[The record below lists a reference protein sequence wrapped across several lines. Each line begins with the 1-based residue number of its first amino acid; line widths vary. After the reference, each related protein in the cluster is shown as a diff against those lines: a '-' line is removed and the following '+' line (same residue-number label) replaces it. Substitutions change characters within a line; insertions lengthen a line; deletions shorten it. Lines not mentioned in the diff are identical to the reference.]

1 MDSFALDGIIKPSLE
16 VKWRP
21 GKQVQLSESE
31 IKQLCLQSKKICL
44 QQPHLLELDA
54 PVKIGKVYWD
64 YF

>member
-31 IKQLCLQSKKICL
+31 IKQLCLQSKKIFL